1 MEVKEG
7 TVVSLAPNA
16 VYYNGKEM
24 PDWVRNDHWIV
35 KSRNNDRVVLGKN
48 VSETHT
54 INSPVN
60 IAFMTP
66 VSESNTPQTK
76 TETTHPLCQK
86 LQSSVISNNGEMQIS
101 ERGVE
106 LIAKYEG

>member
-66 VSESNTPQTK
+66 VSADLRARCGTDCK
-76 TETTHPLCQK
+76 
-86 LQSSVISNNGEMQIS
+86 I
-101 ERGVE
+101 RG
-106 LIAKYEG
+106 LSFGSI